1 MTMSCQPLIR
11 NIVSCFAVAACVVIG
26 FSMAQPAS
34 ADYAC
39 QCEQDGSPIYTY
51 FDDACSN
58 HSNDQSQA
66 LGVCRPD
73 CSASLD
79 PGETCN
85 PATGQI
91 TAAATT
97 NTSNTSQNN
106 SQNSPSNFNDSAYRN
121 AAQSVF
127 IPANCAG
134 DQYNNECSVCDIFQ
148 LLINVSRVILALTGV
163 AAVLMLILAGFL
175 FITAYGDTSRISQ
188 GKEIIK
194 AVIVGVF
201 VIMIAWTLVNTV
213 IISLTNGA
221 FNTSTLISGNLQCE
235 ATPKKN

>member
-1 MTMSCQPLIR
+1 MSSFSKYAVLTLI
-11 NIVSCFAVAACVVIG
+11 ACSAVIG
-26 FSMAQPAS
+26 VIGVQPQSVQAAEIKCICTDDKGQS
-34 ADYAC
+34 SPLTCTD
-39 QCEQDGSPIYTY
+39 QC
-51 FDDACSN
+51 
-58 HSNDQSQA
+58 SQA
-66 LGVCRPD
+66 TCGVT
-73 CSASLD
+73 SLS
-79 PGETCN
+79 PNKITCT
-85 PATGQI
+85 PAP
-91 TAAATT
+91 TADST
-97 NTSNTSQNN
+97 
-106 SQNSPSNFNDSAYRN
+106 SNFNDSAYRN

-134 DQYNNECSVCDIFQ
+134 DQANNECSVCDIFQ

-235 ATPKKN
+235 AAPKKN